1 MTWLLTL
8 YWQNRSNSD
17 KILPP
22 LTTISELTSL
32 RGPTLLSFPF
42 ITGMKD
48 LSCCQW
54 QSPRAVSITALSP
67 LQFRLSVSWSWVSPS
82 LLDHPITV
90 WMALVYSIL
99 ERTLHGLYI
108 TLQLQHHFWLRCLRQ
123 HFGVDMSI
131 FTHSTSSPPF
141 LFSSTLN
148 LTAVLTQLKMAPA
161 WLLPGC
167 SGAESS
173 DHLILISLLDLSAA
187 FDRWTTSYF

>member
-1 MTWLLTL
+1 MIWLLTL

-17 KILPP
+17 KILPSSP
-22 LTTISELTSL
+22 
-32 RGPTLLSFPF
+32 PY
-42 ITGMKD
+42 
-48 LSCCQW
+48 
-54 QSPRAVSITALSP
+54 QSS
-67 LQFRLSVSWSWVSPS
+67 RLSVGPPSLPSPLSLGWRTSLAANGSLHVQSPS
-82 LLDHPITV
+82 QPSHHSSLGWVFPDLEFLPLCWITPITV
-90 WMALVYSIL
+90 WTPLVYSIL

-108 TLQLQHHFWLRCLRQ
+108 TLQLQHHFWLHCLRQ
-123 HFGVDMSI
+123 HFGDDMSI

-187 FDRWTTSYF
+187 FDRWTTSYI